1 MQADGTFPAYT
12 EETETEYYVDNY
24 DLNNGEFFS
33 FSSSGSH
40 SKNNVLLQPGE
51 TQTVTVAFLVDA
63 DQLDELYLV
72 PAPHGYEL
80 SEEVTQSPIL
90 QVASA
95 LNR

>member
-1 MQADGTFPAYT
+1 MDSC
-12 EETETEYYVDNY
+12 
-24 DLNNGEFFS
+24 DLNLTGELFS
-33 FSSSGSH
+33 FASSGSH

>member
-1 MQADGTFPAYT
+1 
-12 EETETEYYVDNY
+12 
-24 DLNNGEFFS
+24 
-33 FSSSGSH
+33 
-40 SKNNVLLQPGE
+40 VLLQPGE
-51 TQTVTVAFLVDA
+51 TQAVTVAFLVDA